1 MWLCWGKINKL
12 DLIWRKCFFS
22 KNVRKEIN
30 FIDNDVEVD
39 HCAMPAAAAAL
50 EDLLRIDPVILDLD
64 PVRSRIERQFK
75 DMENEEAGD
84 SSVAMSLVDALQRW
98 ADALEAQASLTGSVL
113 VAQQS

>member
-1 MWLCWGKINKL
+1 MMWKWTKYLFL
-12 DLIWRKCFFS
+12 LSLF
-22 KNVRKEIN
+22 VA
-30 FIDNDVEVD
+30 

-113 VAQQS
+113 VAQQSLK